1 MEFPIGASNFM
12 KGKKIMKKMIL
23 MAVALLSMTTATFAA
38 DENTTATTAAAA
50 YNLTN
55 VNMSSLAKALKLD
68 WDQEEAVDDIHKNFS
83 ADMMDAAAANKAD
96 RATLVDKAVK
106 KDLRYMHAVLDT
118 DQYHTY
124 VMLLNAT
131 LNNRGLNK

>member
-38 DENTTATTAAAA
+38 DENTTSTTAAAA